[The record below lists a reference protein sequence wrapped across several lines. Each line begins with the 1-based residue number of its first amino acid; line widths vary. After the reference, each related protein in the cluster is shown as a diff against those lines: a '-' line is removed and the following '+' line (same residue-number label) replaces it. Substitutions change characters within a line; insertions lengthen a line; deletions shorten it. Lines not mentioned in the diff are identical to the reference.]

1 MTDLQVVAN
10 FEELI
15 SNLDTEVA
23 ALIMGCIENAID
35 YRQKALSI
43 YFILIEGKLVKP
55 KMDKK
60 KTIAV
65 SENVGVVSGWNSLN
79 PKWTVFIAENNG
91 ILLLQNETLI
101 KEFYQNHIEEF
112 KRYGY
117 ETKKWDLD
125 SELEPG
131 RHYRSHAEKQISVI
145 KPCNS
150 IGVSKGIC
158 EEDCY
163 PYLCALAQV
172 RQQYIAVADPIGV
185 YLFYS
190 NGQVKFVYYKM

>member
-1 MTDLQVVAN
+1 M
-10 FEELI
+10 
-15 SNLDTEVA
+15 
-23 ALIMGCIENAID
+23 
-35 YRQKALSI
+35 
-43 YFILIEGKLVKP
+43 FI
-55 KMDKK
+55 
-60 KTIAV
+60 
-65 SENVGVVSGWNSLN
+65 GV
-79 PKWTVFIAENNG
+79 NNG

-101 KEFYQNHIEEF
+101 TEFYQNHIEEF

-125 SELEPG
+125 SELNPG

-163 PYLCALAQV
+163 PYLCALAQIRKQHIV
-172 RQQYIAVADPIGV
+172 VADPNGV

-190 NGQVKFVYYKM
+190 NGQVKFVYHKNKSK